1 MLKNQD
7 VGSSYNIATTLSKVT
22 GWGLNL
28 RGAYSYNISENTVD
42 PGSIAFGSW
51 AGNPHPADPNNPGIG
66 YSTPFNASLGHRVFV
81 SASFTREYF
90 DFGATT
96 FSVFWEAR
104 NNGNTAYTFAGDM
117 NGDGGSGND
126 LIYIPR
132 DASEMNF
139 AQFTHTN
146 GRVFTPAEQ
155 AAAFETYIQ
164 QDEYLRERRG
174 QYAERG
180 AVFVPLVNR
189 ADLSVMQDVF
199 ATLSGRRHSGQIR
212 LDILNFGNML
222 NSDWGVGRASDPQ
235 PDTHHS
241 PPCRGYAGP
250 RDLSP
255 GRGEQRVADQILRK
269 DRRLPD
275 VWSMMV
281 SFRYTF
287 H

>member
-1 MLKNQD
+1 
-7 VGSSYNIATTLSKVT
+7 
-22 GWGLNL
+22 
-28 RGAYSYNISENTVD
+28 
-42 PGSIAFGSW
+42 
-51 AGNPHPADPNNPGIG
+51 
-66 YSTPFNASLGHRVFV
+66 
-81 SASFTREYF
+81 
-90 DFGATT
+90 
-96 FSVFWEAR
+96 
-104 NNGNTAYTFAGDM
+104 M

-146 GRVFTPAEQ
+146 GRIFTPAEQ

-212 LDILNFGNML
+212 LDILNFGNLL
-222 NSDWGVGRASDPQ
+222 NSDWGAGQRLIRNQILTNGGADTQGRATYRLAVVNNELLTTSYEK
-235 PDTHHS
+235 T
-241 PPCRGYAGP
+241 AGF
-250 RDLSP
+250 
-255 GRGEQRVADQILRK
+255 I
-269 DRRLPD
+269 D